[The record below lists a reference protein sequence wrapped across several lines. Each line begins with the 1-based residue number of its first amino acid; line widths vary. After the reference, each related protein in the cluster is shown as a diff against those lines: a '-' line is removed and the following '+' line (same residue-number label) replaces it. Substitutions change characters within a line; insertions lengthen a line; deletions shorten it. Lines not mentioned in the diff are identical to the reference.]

1 MAEALARSRA
11 VRAGNRGVVTKF
23 IKEAETH
30 LGQCNESQPSEW
42 KTGRMQT
49 ICTLLDEKKEIL
61 KELDKKI
68 IDSCEITDIEKE
80 IDEADAVW
88 S

>member
-1 MAEALARSRA
+1 
-11 VRAGNRGVVTKF
+11 
-23 IKEAETH
+23 
-30 LGQCNESQPSEW
+30 
-42 KTGRMQT
+42 MQT

-68 IDSCEITDIEKE
+68 IYSCEITDIEKE

-88 S
+88 SRILDIQRLLSEKCNTYPVR